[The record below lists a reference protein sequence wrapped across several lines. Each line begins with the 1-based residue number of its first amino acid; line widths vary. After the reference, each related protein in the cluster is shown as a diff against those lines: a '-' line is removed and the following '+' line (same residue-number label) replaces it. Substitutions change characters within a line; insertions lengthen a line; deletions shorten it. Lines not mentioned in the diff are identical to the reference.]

1 MLAGMAEKMVEELL
15 MEDPGLYQGG
25 NAEQLLEQT
34 GDTTG
39 EGIPTGTAY
48 HLNSKRL
55 KTFHLRRI
63 AATLGVVESASAEDT
78 RTIIEGK
85 LCEMGKDPTD
95 VQVIIQ
101 GTGDGTFYL
110 VDYQG
115 VILTVNA
122 LQTLT

>member
-48 HLNSKRL
+48 HLNSETL
-55 KTFHLRRI
+55 KTLHPLK
-63 AATLGVVESASAEDT
+63 TLE
-78 RTIIEGK
+78 R
-85 LCEMGKDPTD
+85 
-95 VQVIIQ
+95 
-101 GTGDGTFYL
+101 
-110 VDYQG
+110 
-115 VILTVNA
+115 
-122 LQTLT
+122 